1 MRLSPRDLNYKDE
14 SDDYLCCVI
23 RPELISHYSN
33 KKYYEFAAEKM
44 KKAQEK
50 NEEKNEENKEE
61 NSSKNQKKKDF
72 LNTFQEIIEKDMQ
85 DRLIKFNPSLFTRAK
100 LPESIKLEGIKND
113 YNF

>member
-33 KKYYEFAAEKM
+33 KKYYEFAAEKI
-44 KKAQEK
+44 KKAQENK
-50 NEEKNEENKEE
+50 EQNKEE
-61 NSSKNQKKKDF
+61 NSLKNQKKKDF

-85 DRLIKFNPSLFTRAK
+85 DRLIKFNPSLYTRAK
-100 LPESIKLEGIKND
+100 LPESIKLEGID
-113 YNF
+113 YNYIF